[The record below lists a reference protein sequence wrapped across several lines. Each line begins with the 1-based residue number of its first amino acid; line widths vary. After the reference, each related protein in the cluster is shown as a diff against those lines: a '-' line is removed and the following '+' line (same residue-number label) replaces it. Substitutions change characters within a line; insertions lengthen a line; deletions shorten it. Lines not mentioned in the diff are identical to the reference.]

1 MLQNSGLNSA
11 QMDFL
16 RLLAFTTE
24 EEVNELSQVVSDYY
38 ASKVD
43 QEMERLWQDGKW
55 SQEKIDQVLN
65 EHLRTPYER

>member
-24 EEVNELSQVVSDYY
+24 EEVNELSQVVCDYY

-43 QEMERLWQDGKW
+43 QEMERLWQDGK
-55 SQEKIDQVLN
+55 
-65 EHLRTPYER
+65 

>member
-16 RLLAFTTE
+16 RLLSFTTE
-24 EEVNELSQVVSDYY
+24 EEVNELSQVVCDYY